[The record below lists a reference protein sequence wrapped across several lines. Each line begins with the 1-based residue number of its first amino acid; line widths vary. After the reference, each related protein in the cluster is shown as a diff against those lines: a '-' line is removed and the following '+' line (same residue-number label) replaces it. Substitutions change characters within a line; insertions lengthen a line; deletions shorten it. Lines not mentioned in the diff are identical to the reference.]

1 MSVLCLSNSILLLSV
16 RARDSMGNAIFLKIL
31 MQLVVFSPTIRLE
44 GFDFCVKKQLNMFL
58 KLKKDILNNRF
69 MFNEVNP
76 CKTTIIVKE
85 AHIVLI
91 TVYRF
96 YC

>member
-1 MSVLCLSNSILLLSV
+1 LSQESKTCLMFVLSLSNAILLLCV

-31 MQLVVFSPTIRLE
+31 MQFVISSPTIQE

-58 KLKKDILNNRF
+58 KLKKYRLDIRF

-76 CKTTIIVKE
+76 CKMAIIGCG
-85 AHIVLI
+85 
-91 TVYRF
+91 RF
-96 YC
+96 